1 LTLTPT
7 GIDSDTYHILFQ
19 MTLHTRGVLY
29 MLLASFFF
37 ALMSLCVKVLGNLPV
52 PELIFFRALVS
63 SALCL
68 WGMARLRIHPLG
80 NNRGLLLFRGLAGA
94 LSLAQGFWLVQ
105 EIPLAAATT
114 LTHLSPIFTTLI
126 GIWFVKENVTP
137 VQMLLFGLSFVGVV
151 MVQGFDYRIAPIH
164 LLVGITASFTMGLA
178 YNCVR
183 KLGRSE
189 HPLVIIFYFPLVCLP
204 LTGIWSALVWVMPQ
218 GLEWGYLLLL
228 GIFTQLG
235 QYCMTRAYQH
245 AEISKVAII
254 NYTEVLFA
262 IFLGLA
268 LFGENFNLLTYL
280 GMTLVVVGVVLN
292 VFVKLPVSTDARHDR
307 KTLVS

>member
-1 LTLTPT
+1 VPCF
-7 GIDSDTYHILFQ
+7 DSDTFLRSYQ

-37 ALMSLCVKVLGNLPV
+37 ALMSLFVKLLSDLPV
-52 PELIFFRALVS
+52 AELIFFRAVIS
-63 SALCL
+63 SVLCL
-68 WGMARLRIHPLG
+68 WGMARLHIHPLG
-80 NNRGLLLFRGLAGA
+80 KSRGLLLFRGLAGA
-94 LSLAQGFWLVQ
+94 LSLAQGFWLLQ

-126 GIWFVKENVTP
+126 GIWFVKEKVLP
-137 VQMLLFGLSFVGVV
+137 LQLAFFGLSFVGVV
-151 MVQGFDYRIAPIH
+151 MIQGFDYRISTLH

-183 KLGRSE
+183 KLGKSE

-204 LTGIWSALVWVMPQ
+204 LTGVWSVLVWETPV
-218 GLEWGYLLLL
+218 GIEWLYILLL
-228 GIFTQLG
+228 GLCTQLG
-235 QYCMTRAYQH
+235 QYCMTRSYQH
-245 AEISKVAII
+245 AEISQVAII

-262 IFLGLA
+262 IVLGLV

-280 GMTLVVVGVVLN
+280 GMALVVVGVVLN
-292 VFVKLPVSTDARHDR
+292 VFIR
-307 KTLVS
+307 KN